1 VNTESNQGHLA
12 RLDSAIY
19 SDGVNIIRGG
29 QYLGG
34 KVSAGSGCWLCLA
47 SLEAFWGSFLISVPP
62 PQILHSLPLAGAALA
77 ALGWSM
83 RFRDR
88 IEAVVYRKWLKR
100 APAAIAILPIVQYFV
115 DN

>member
-1 VNTESNQGHLA
+1 LILQYILMASISSAAESGRESIGSFWLLA
-12 RLDSAIY
+12 LF
-19 SDGVNIIRGG
+19 GV
-29 QYLGG
+29 
-34 KVSAGSGCWLCLA
+34 V
-47 SLEAFWGSFLISVPP
+47 GSFLGA
-62 PQILHSLPLAGAALA
+62 QILHSLPLAGAALA

>member
-1 VNTESNQGHLA
+1 LILQYILMASISSAAESGRESIGRFWLLA
-12 RLDSAIY
+12 LF
-19 SDGVNIIRGG
+19 GV
-29 QYLGG
+29 
-34 KVSAGSGCWLCLA
+34 V
-47 SLEAFWGSFLISVPP
+47 GSFLGT
-62 PQILHSLPLAGAALA
+62 QILHSLPLAGAALA

>member
-1 VNTESNQGHLA
+1 LILQYILMASIS
-12 RLDSAIY
+12 SA
-19 SDGVNIIRGG
+19 
-29 QYLGG
+29 
-34 KVSAGSGCWLCLA
+34 AGSGRESIGSFWLLA
-47 SLEAFWGSFLISVPP
+47 LFGVVGSFLGA
-62 PQILHSLPLAGAALA
+62 QILHSLPLAGAALA